1 MLHETVTSTMTE
13 VPSQGTIEEPSQ
25 KKVVSRKVAIVL
37 SLICI
42 ILSAGLVGVFAL
54 YLPAAN
60 SVNELKSDLATKNNL
75 IAAQNSTIVSQSQQI
90 VALQN
95 SLQQATSGNDEEIA
109 YLEDYVSELLNVVY
123 MNASSYLL
131 LNQGVALVA
140 NESVTVWSD
149 YMTYAGYVTVKVQSS
164 SNTTYAQVV
173 YSTYGVDY
181 DETKIVG
188 TGGTVSFPVL
198 PASIVEVKLGNT
210 EASSSVEATVTAVYV
225 Y

>member
-1 MLHETVTSTMTE
+1 L
-13 VPSQGTIEEPSQ
+13 
-25 KKVVSRKVAIVL
+25 
-37 SLICI
+37 
-42 ILSAGLVGVFAL
+42 AL
-54 YLPAAN
+54 YLPSAN
-60 SVNELKSDLATKNNL
+60 SNSQLKSEIAEKNDMINS
-75 IAAQNSTIVSQSQQI
+75 QNTTIVSQSQQI
-90 VALQN
+90 VALQS
-95 SLQQATSGNDEEIA
+95 SLQQATSGNVEEIA

-149 YMTYAGYVTVKVQSS
+149 YMTYAGYVTVQVQSS

-181 DETKIVG
+181 DETKVVG
-188 TGGTVSFPVL
+188 TGGAVSFPVL

>member
-1 MLHETVTSTMTE
+1 
-13 VPSQGTIEEPSQ
+13 
-25 KKVVSRKVAIVL
+25 
-37 SLICI
+37 
-42 ILSAGLVGVFAL
+42 VFAL

>member
-1 MLHETVTSTMTE
+1 MTE
-13 VPSQGTIEEPSQ
+13 ETSQ
-25 KKVVSRKVAIVL
+25 KKVVGRTIAIVL
-37 SLICI
+37 GMICI
-42 ILSAGLVGVFAL
+42 VLSASLVAVLAL
-54 YLPAAN
+54 YLPSAN
-60 SVNELKSDLATKNNL
+60 SNSQLKSEIAEKNDMINS
-75 IAAQNSTIVSQSQQI
+75 QNTTIVSQSQQI
-90 VALQN
+90 VALQS
-95 SLQQATSGNDEEIA
+95 SLQQATSGNVEEIA

-149 YMTYAGYVTVKVQSS
+149 YMTYAGYVTVQVQSS

-181 DETKIVG
+181 DETKVVG
-188 TGGTVSFPVL
+188 TGGAVSFPVL